1 MTSVKKEHVYF
12 IGIGGI
18 SMSGLAEILLSRG
31 VAVSGTDISWN
42 DNVKHLEGLGV
53 KVNIGHKAENI
64 TAHNTLVVYTAA
76 VKADNPEVLAAK
88 ELGIET
94 IERAELLG
102 RIMGGYKLSAAVA
115 GTHGKTT
122 TTSMLSEITMAANVD
137 PTLSIGGILPSI
149 GGTTR
154 RGKGDYFVAEACEYC
169 DSFLKFAPYL
179 EIILNIDADHL
190 DYFKDLDHIRR
201 SFKEFANKALPGGY
215 VVINSEIDDI
225 SFITAETKAKTITFG
240 LDKEKSDFYAENITY
255 GPHGYPSYDLYHKG
269 TLLGRIALSVPGDHN
284 ILNSLGAAASAKCFG
299 IDIEHIK
306 AGLKAF
312 GGTHRRFEYKGEV
325 NGITIYD
332 DYAHHPT
339 EIAATLSAAK
349 KSFPDKNIW
358 CIFQPHTYSRT
369 LSLMDEFANSFHDA
383 DSIIITDIY
392 AAREK
397 DTGEVS
403 SKDLVKNIKS
413 SGGNVI
419 YIGDF
424 SEIEN
429 YILNSCT
436 KDDLCITM
444 GAGDVYLIGER
455 LIKG

>member
-1 MTSVKKEHVYF
+1 MTSVKKEHIYF

-18 SMSGLAEILLSRG
+18 SMSGLAEILMDRG
-31 VAVSGTDISWN
+31 MEVSGTDISRS
-42 DNVKHLEGLGV
+42 DTVRHLESLGV

-64 TAHNTLVVYTAA
+64 TKDVTLVVYTAA
-76 VKADNPEVLAAK
+76 VKADNPEIIAAK

-102 RIMGGYKLSAAVA
+102 RIIAGFKLSAAVA

-122 TTSMLSEITMAANVD
+122 TTSMLSEITMAAGVD

-149 GGTTR
+149 NGTTR
-154 RGKGDYFVAEACEYC
+154 IGKGDYFVAEACEYC
-169 DSFLKFAPYL
+169 DSFLKLDPYL

-190 DYFKDLDHIRR
+190 DYFRDLDHIRQ
-201 SFKEFANKALPGGY
+201 SFHSFAKRALPEGY
-215 VVINSEIDDI
+215 VVINSEIDNFSTIIEGID
-225 SFITAETKAKTITFG
+225 AKAVTFG
-240 LDKEKSDFYAENITY
+240 LDKSKSDFYAENIIY
-255 GPHGYPSYDLYHKG
+255 GTNGYPSYDLCHKG
-269 TLLGRIALSVPGDHN
+269 ENLGTISLSVPGDHN
-284 ILNSLGAAASAKCFG
+284 LLNSLGAAAAAYCFG
-299 IDIEHIK
+299 IDIEAIK

-325 NGITIYD
+325 NGIAIYD

-339 EIAATLSAAK
+339 EISATLAAAR
-349 KSFPDKNIW
+349 KSFPDKKIV

-369 LSLMDEFANSFHDA
+369 ISLLDEFAHSFTDA
-383 DSIIITDIY
+383 NSIIITDIY

-397 DTGEVS
+397 DTGVVS

-413 SGGNVI
+413 LGGNVI

-429 YILNSCT
+429 YVLNNCT
-436 KDDLCITM
+436 SENLCITM
-444 GAGDVYLIGER
+444 GAGDVYKVGES
-455 LIKG
+455 LVKG

>member
-18 SMSGLAEILLSRG
+18 SMSGLAEILLNRG
-31 VAVSGTDISWN
+31 ISVSGTDISKS
-42 DNVKHLEGLGV
+42 DTVRHLEELGI
-53 KVNIGHKAENI
+53 KVNIGHRAENI
-64 TAHNTLVVYTAA
+64 TKDITLVVYTAA
-76 VKADNPEVLAAK
+76 VKSDNPEVIAAK

-102 RIMGGYKLSAAVA
+102 RIMADFKLSLAVS

-122 TTSMLSEITMAANVD
+122 TTSMLSEITMAAGVD

-149 GGTTR
+149 NGTTR
-154 RGKGDYFVAEACEYC
+154 IGRGDYFVAEACEYC
-169 DSFLKFAPYL
+169 DSFLKFDPFL

-190 DYFKDLDHIRR
+190 DYFEDLNHIRR
-201 SFKEFANKALPGGY
+201 SFRAFAKRALKGGY
-215 VVINSEIDDI
+215 IIINSDIDNLDY
-225 SFITAETKAKTITFG
+225 ITEEAEAEVITFG
-240 LDKEKSDFYAENITY
+240 THKEKSDVYAENITY
-255 GPHGYPSYDLYHKG
+255 GPNGYPSYDLFYKDSFI
-269 TLLGRIALSVPGDHN
+269 TRIALSVPGDHN
-284 ILNSLGAAASAKCFG
+284 VVNSLGAAAAALALDLDAES
-299 IDIEHIK
+299 IK
-306 AGLKAF
+306 AGLKNF
-312 GGTHRRFEYKGEV
+312 GGTHRRFEYKGER

-339 EIAATLSAAK
+339 EIAATLSAAR
-349 KSFPDKNIW
+349 KSFPDKKIW

-369 LSLMDEFANSFHDA
+369 LSLMDEFASAFKDA
-383 DSIIITDIY
+383 DSIIIADIY

-397 DTGEVS
+397 DTGAVH

-413 SGGNVI
+413 CGGNAI

-424 SEIEN
+424 SEIKN

-436 KDDLCITM
+436 NGDLCITM
-444 GAGDVYLIGER
+444 GAGDIFKVGED